1 MAVPSPTRVVLLGL
15 MGSGKS
21 TVGRNLA
28 RRTGW
33 PYLDNDTLLAEAT
46 GRTLNELAEL
56 GGDHLHDAERD
67 ILEEVLEHEI
77 PVIASAA
84 AAVVGDPTVGPL
96 IHHHQSFAVYLYVP
110 PDLLAERI
118 GNDENRPWLQPDPL
132 AILKKMHEARDPL
145 YREIASFVADGS
157 KPPGDVAQEI
167 YMQLPRPL

>member
-21 TVGRNLA
+21 TVGRVLA

-46 GRTLNELAEL
+46 GRTLSELAAL
-56 GGDHLHDAERD
+56 GGEHLHDAERD
-67 ILEEVLEHEI
+67 VLEEVLHHEP

-84 AAVVGDPTVGPL
+84 AAIVGDPTVGPL
-96 IHHHQSFAVYLYVP
+96 LHHHQAFPVYLHVP
-110 PDLLAERI
+110 PDLLVERI
-118 GNDENRPWLQPDPL
+118 GSDADRPWLQSDP
-132 AILKKMHEARDPL
+132 ATVLKKMYSARDPL
-145 YREIASFVADGS
+145 YREIASYTVDAAHE
-157 KPPGDVAQEI
+157 PGDVAQQI